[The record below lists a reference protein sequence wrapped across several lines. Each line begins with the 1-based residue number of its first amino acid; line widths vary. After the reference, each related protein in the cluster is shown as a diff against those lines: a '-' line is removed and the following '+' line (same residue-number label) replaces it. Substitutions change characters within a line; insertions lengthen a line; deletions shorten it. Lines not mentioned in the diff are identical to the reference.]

1 MLTRLVYNFL
11 RQRPGALDALIEE
24 LRRRP
29 NYFRKVGPRDYAAA
43 FGGIRVCDDI
53 YGHEVKLGWKPF
65 AELLDCRPAYYGVSQ
80 EDAERLYRAILAC
93 VPGTIYSS
101 KGAACA

>member
-65 AELLDCRPAYYGVSQ
+65 AELLDCRPAYYGGKPG
-80 EDAERLYRAILAC
+80 RRRTL
-93 VPGTIYSS
+93 VPSDTGLRT
-101 KGAACA
+101 GDDL